1 VSDAPAEFIAA
12 LLGAIVGVEI
22 PIARLAGKWKASQ
35 NRTGPDK
42 RGVIAGLEKID
53 SDDAHDMAALIERVG
68 GEG

>member
-1 VSDAPAEFIAA
+1 
-12 LLGAIVGVEI
+12 
-22 PIARLAGKWKASQ
+22 LAGKWKASQ